1 MYKYKYYRKAIP
13 AQYQEQLGLTEF
25 KITLKDISKK
35 HENLIKSK
43 FEIEF
48 ENVFRNIEDFDKD
61 KLKKFMKLVYH
72 HTIYELYGKKH
83 NYIDKFFSVES
94 KKKLILKEELSNYLE
109 FKKDKVGEKTFK
121 NYGFYVNELYKYFGE
136 DIYLN
141 NITFDDVDKFCKNVT
156 LSISTFKNYIAF
168 YNAFFIH
175 LIDRKKIEENPFKL
189 VKLEDNI
196 HEETREIDKAFEKE
210 EIENLLS
217 SKKGEIKLA
226 MMIQA
231 YTGMRIGEVALLKK
245 KNLINFEVI
254 KIDYMKDTR
263 TKKHNRDIPIHPKL
277 KAYLEDKLKY
287 FNENDNLF
295 KKPDSLGTKINY
307 HINLQFKDKSSHSFR
322 YSFRQHMQYN
332 FPDREKYIN
341 VLTAHSNSKDIGF
354 YRYGKNKTNWDIL
367 VDMINSIDWEF

>member
-13 AQYQEQLGLTEF
+13 AQYQKQLGLTEF

-83 NYIDKFFSVES
+83 NYLERFFNIES
-94 KKKLILKEELSNYLE
+94 KKKLILKEELTKYLE
-109 FKKDKVGEKTFK
+109 FKKDGVEKSTFS
-121 NYGFYVNELYKYFGE
+121 NYNYYVNELCSYFGE
-136 DIYLN
+136 ESYLN
-141 NITFDDVDKFCKNVT
+141 DISFDDVDKFCKNVT
-156 LSISTFKNYIAF
+156 LSNSTFKNYISF
-168 YNAFFIH
+168 YNAFFTH
-175 LIDRKKIEENPFKL
+175 LLDRKKIEDNPFRL
-189 VKLEDNI
+189 VKIDDKI
-196 HEETREIDKAFEKE
+196 QETNDEVEKAFEKE
-210 EIENLLS
+210 EIEDFLS
-217 SKKGEIKLA
+217 SKKGEVELA

-231 YTGMRIGEVALLKK
+231 YTGMRIGEVSLLKK
-245 KNLINFEVI
+245 KNLLNFDVI
-254 KIDYMKDTR
+254 KIDYIKDTR
-263 TKKHNRDIPIHPKL
+263 TKRHQRDIPIHPKL
-277 KAYLEDKLKY
+277 KEYLKDKLKSL
-287 FNENDNLF
+287 EPDDNLF
-295 KKPDSLGTKINY
+295 KKPDSLGTKVNY
-307 HINLQFKDKSSHSFR
+307 HINLKFKDKSSHSFR

-354 YRYGKNKTNWDIL
+354 YKYGKNKTNWD
-367 VDMINSIDWEF
+367 VMVEMINSIDLEF